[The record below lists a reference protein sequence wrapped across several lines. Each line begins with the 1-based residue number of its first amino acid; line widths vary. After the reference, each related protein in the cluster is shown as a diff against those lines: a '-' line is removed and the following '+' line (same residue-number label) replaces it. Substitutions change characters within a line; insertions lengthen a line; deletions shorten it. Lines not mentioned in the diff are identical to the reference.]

1 MNLYK
6 NIEIHELLR
15 LVRLHD
21 DEAFDELVIRYTPM
35 MRRVVA
41 DLSISSIDKDEMFC
55 ECCVALHVAAVKYD
69 LQQSEVTFGL
79 YARICIR
86 NHVISLLRKQNS
98 ESVFSDF
105 DVEQLAEEESL
116 ENSIV
121 RRETADDILQR
132 APKLLSDLEYQVLLL
147 HIHGYKTA
155 QIAAAL
161 GKTAK
166 SVDNAKFRLF
176 RRLREELENPSE
188 K

>member
-1 MNLYK
+1 
-6 NIEIHELLR
+6 
-15 LVRLHD
+15 
-21 DEAFDELVIRYTPM
+21 
-35 MRRVVA
+35 
-41 DLSISSIDKDEMFC
+41 
-55 ECCVALHVAAVKYD
+55 
-69 LQQSEVTFGL
+69 
-79 YARICIR
+79 
-86 NHVISLLRKQNS
+86 VISLLRKQNS

-147 HIHGYKTA
+147 HIQGYKTA